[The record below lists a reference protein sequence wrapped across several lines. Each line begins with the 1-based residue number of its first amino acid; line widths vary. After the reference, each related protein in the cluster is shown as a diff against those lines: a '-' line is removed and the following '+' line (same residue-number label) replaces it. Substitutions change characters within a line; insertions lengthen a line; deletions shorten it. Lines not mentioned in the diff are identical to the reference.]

1 MGGVLWTLEG
11 AGEGRQG
18 VLHEI
23 YRDEPLNWV
32 LHQESSRIEANLDRA
47 WGTERQIS
55 SSQVMAG
62 QGHKQQ
68 GAGTGHTLA
77 SFLSL
82 EFQNEESVQQQRH

>member
-1 MGGVLWTLEG
+1 MFYGLLRGLEK
-11 AGEGRQG
+11 ADK
-18 VLHEI
+18 VLHGI

-32 LHQESSRIEANLDRA
+32 LHQESRRIETNWTGLGVQR
-47 WGTERQIS
+47 GRST
-55 SSQVMAG
+55 SSQGMAR

-82 EFQNEESVQQQRH
+82 EFQNEESVQQQHH